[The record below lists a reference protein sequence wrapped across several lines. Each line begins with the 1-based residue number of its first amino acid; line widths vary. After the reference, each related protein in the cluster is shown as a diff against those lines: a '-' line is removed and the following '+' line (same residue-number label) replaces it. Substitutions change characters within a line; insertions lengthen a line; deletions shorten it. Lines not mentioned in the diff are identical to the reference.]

1 MTDLKRIALTDR
13 GVLGVSGPEARGFMQ
28 GIVTN
33 DVLKVDRSRALYSAL
48 LTPQGKFLFD
58 FIMLDDGD
66 GGLLLDT
73 SRERLPELAK
83 RLGFY
88 KLRAKADI
96 RDLSDELKVT
106 VLIGDNAAKTVKLH

>member
-48 LTPQGKFLFD
+48 LTP
-58 FIMLDDGD
+58 
-66 GGLLLDT
+66 
-73 SRERLPELAK
+73 
-83 RLGFY
+83 
-88 KLRAKADI
+88 
-96 RDLSDELKVT
+96 
-106 VLIGDNAAKTVKLH
+106 